1 MAGADSVP
9 RLARRVGGASL
20 LAAGVLL
27 TLLVAVS
34 ADASDLTARFSQA
47 LLGVRRSSAR
57 VYWLS

>member
-1 MAGADSVP
+1 
-9 RLARRVGGASL
+9 
-20 LAAGVLL
+20 
-27 TLLVAVS
+27 VS